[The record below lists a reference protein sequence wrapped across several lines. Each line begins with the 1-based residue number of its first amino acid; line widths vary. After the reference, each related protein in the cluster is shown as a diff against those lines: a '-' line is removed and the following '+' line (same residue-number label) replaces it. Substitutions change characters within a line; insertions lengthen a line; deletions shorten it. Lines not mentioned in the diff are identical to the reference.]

1 MLSIIQKSL
10 KLNSKTSIN
19 NINYY
24 KSCFHSSSFIYSN
37 NHNDNTKSI
46 MLAGKAT
53 RDGTFDFINSSSL
66 PLYHSFDSN
75 KSGLVINPII
85 HGPPK

>member
-10 KLNSKTSIN
+10 KINSKTSIN
-19 NINYY
+19 NIKHY
-24 KSCFHSSSFIYSN
+24 KSCFYSSSFIN
-37 NHNDNTKSI
+37 NNNNDTTLI

-53 RDGTFDFINSSSL
+53 RNGTLDFINSSSL
-66 PLYHSFDSN
+66 PLYHSFDVN